1 MAAPHQRGFTLLEV
15 MIAVGILGIA
25 LGLAAESF
33 TQATNRTRVKNA
45 AEGLRGRL
53 ELARSLAMAAGPR
66 LGTPQFRNCV
76 NGLGPPGP
84 DLQVT
89 IDPGTNS
96 YIVPVALQYSG
107 GGPTGGQFVDS
118 ICQAFAIAD
127 SAESNGIGQVE
138 VNGGAAPVNLIF
150 TGTGRLDALT
160 PGPFFIRITQ
170 PLDPTQ
176 NNRSP
181 GLRVLPSGVI
191 CKASVA
197 AAGAGC
203 DEDAPP

>member
-1 MAAPHQRGFTLLEV
+1 MVTVA
-15 MIAVGILGIA
+15 ILGIA
-25 LGLAAESF
+25 LALAGQSF
-33 TQATNRTRVKNA
+33 TQATHRTRVKNA

-84 DLQVT
+84 DLQIT
-89 IDPGTNS
+89 IDPGTNA
-96 YIVPVALQYSG
+96 YIVPVALQYAG

-118 ICQAFAIAD
+118 ICQAFSIAAPD
-127 SAESNGIGQVE
+127 ESNGFGQVE

-160 PGPFFIRITQ
+160 PGPFFVRIIQ
-170 PLDPTQ
+170 PLDPNQ

-181 GLRVLPSGVI
+181 GLRILPSGVI
-191 CKASVA
+191 CKATV